1 VKRKHKKTLDAIA
14 QADGNVDMRKVEAL
28 IRELGGMIE
37 DRGNGLYRAKL
48 NDVTFI
54 YDQPHPRTE
63 IGRGLAKRLREFLRV
78 AEVV

>member
-1 VKRKHKKTLDAIA
+1 VKRKHRKTLDAIA

-48 NDVTFI
+48 NDVTLI

>member
-1 VKRKHKKTLDAIA
+1 MKRKHKKTLDAIA